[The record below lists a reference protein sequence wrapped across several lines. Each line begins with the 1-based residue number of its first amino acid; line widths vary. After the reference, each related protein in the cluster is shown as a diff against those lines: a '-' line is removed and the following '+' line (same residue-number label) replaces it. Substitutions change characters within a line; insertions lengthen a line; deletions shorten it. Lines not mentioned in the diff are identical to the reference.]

1 MGAPVMHPAR
11 HAAAPAL
18 TMTARVQASAR
29 MIPSPVRILHRRSSK
44 RTHEIRSTPK
54 GDAAS
59 ACLLPVALS
68 RLVLTAPAWA
78 DGGWVLWEESNDLE
92 TFQRTA
98 TPRAR
103 ASYTNLDDLPRW
115 SRLTSTSAIVMVGD
129 PRTKTTYIFTYTCL
143 PDTLHPPAQK

>member
-1 MGAPVMHPAR
+1 
-11 HAAAPAL
+11 
-18 TMTARVQASAR
+18 
-29 MIPSPVRILHRRSSK
+29 MIDE
-44 RTHEIRSTPK
+44 TRSTPK
-54 GDAAS
+54 GNAAS

-68 RLVLTAPAWA
+68 LLLTAAASA

-103 ASYTNLDDLPRW
+103 ASYTNLDDCIKAVDAALPAAWVTSEGQALPGW
-115 SRLTSTSAIVMVGD
+115 SRLTPTSAIAMVRD
-129 PRTKTTYIFTYTCL
+129 PHTNITYIFTYTCL